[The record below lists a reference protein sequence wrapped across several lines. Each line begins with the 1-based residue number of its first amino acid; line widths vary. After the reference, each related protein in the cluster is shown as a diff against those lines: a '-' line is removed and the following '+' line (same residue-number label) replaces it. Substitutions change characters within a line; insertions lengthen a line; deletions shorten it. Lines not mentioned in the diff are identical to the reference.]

1 MQSLVLNGNTSIFRI
16 YGDPILYGS
25 PYVVVIP
32 TGCTKH
38 YFVESERFAIRI
50 GEGTI
55 IALNTHATTAS
66 ALAAKQVQVNDAA
79 PDSVQPSKLSNLL
92 SLPFNWSTSHTT
104 YWQHGDHLGSA
115 NWVTDTAGTGYQ
127 FLQYMP
133 WGEPLV
139 DLRSSS
145 SSYDT
150 RYTFS
155 GKERDEET
163 GYSYF
168 GARYYNSDLS
178 VWLSVDPMSDKY
190 PGVSPY
196 VYCGNNPVRLVDED
210 GRDWFE
216 NEKTGDVYYA
226 QNYHKGDEH
235 LIDGEGWKWLGKN
248 EMFGQSADD
257 VITANLD
264 KADVYTQGDSYD
276 RVGFSG
282 NNAKEFMSNMGYKNV
297 PTQVVTYDNTY
308 SYSMSD
314 GRHTTHFTLGEKYDY
329 TEKSSYVPYN
339 FSESNR
345 QQIGN
350 SVYGKLDP
358 MTGQMP
364 QVNRNIISYSKTPN
378 LSRIGKLFYAL
389 RGYHDYTTHINCGK
403 LQSSNIT
410 GAQGALIREFL
421 NKNR

>member
-1 MQSLVLNGNTSIFRI
+1 MFAARICLMGIYENTISISIAF
-16 YGDPILYGS
+16 GGS
-25 PYVVVIP
+25 Y
-32 TGCTKH
+32 K
-38 YFVESERFAIRI
+38 
-50 GEGTI
+50 
-55 IALNTHATTAS
+55 
-66 ALAAKQVQVNDAA
+66 
-79 PDSVQPSKLSNLL
+79 
-92 SLPFNWSTSHTT
+92 
-104 YWQHGDHLGSA
+104 
-115 NWVTDTAGTGYQ
+115 
-127 FLQYMP
+127 
-133 WGEPLV
+133 
-139 DLRSSS
+139 
-145 SSYDT
+145 
-150 RYTFS
+150 
-155 GKERDEET
+155 
-163 GYSYF
+163 
-168 GARYYNSDLS
+168 RYYNSDLS

-314 GRHTTHFTLGEKYDY
+314 RRHTTHFTLGEKYDY